1 MKPLPA
7 RPKNRAL
14 LVASTALGRHAARA
28 AIALEDL
35 ELVEVCVR
43 GGGLE
48 AALRRRRIDRVV
60 IELTPD
66 RPELLAE
73 VLGARARAGRPE
85 VPLCAFSVGD
95 ASEVTAVVEALTG
108 LGPEEAASA
117 LRVWAADLGT
127 LAPSLGAASLAR
139 LSAHDAPPAPES
151 HHSYRD
157 LTVIDVDGHD
167 TIVEVA

>member
-1 MKPLPA
+1 MKPLPCRA
-7 RPKNRAL
+7 RNRAL

-28 AIALEDL
+28 GIALEDL

-73 VLGARARAGRPE
+73 VLGARARAGRSE
-85 VPLCAFSVGD
+85 VPLCVFSVGD
-95 ASEVTAVVEALTG
+95 ASEVAAVLEALTG
-108 LGPEEAASA
+108 LGPWEATAA
-117 LRVWAADLGT
+117 LRVWCADLGT
-127 LAPSLGAASLAR
+127 LATTLGAASLAR
-139 LSAHDAPPAPES
+139 VSAPDAPPPPES
-151 HHSYRD
+151 HHSYGD
-157 LTVIDVDGHD
+157 LTILEVGGHD
-167 TIVEVA
+167 TVVEVA